1 MALKHNQCGDEGGSS
16 SSTGS
21 HFTLRTHPCSCKFH
35 SGGSSETTPLL
46 FMFLDWAEFMVPKI
60 VKAFI
65 KDSHSDE
72 DLMYD
77 ERCDLWSLGVM
88 VSNLLCVYTPVRGDM
103 EDSVMMDLKV
113 GTLEVKVWSF
123 FF

>member
-1 MALKHNQCGDEGGSS
+1 
-16 SSTGS
+16 
-21 HFTLRTHPCSCKFH
+21 
-35 SGGSSETTPLL
+35 
-46 FMFLDWAEFMVPKI
+46 MFLDWAEFMVPKI